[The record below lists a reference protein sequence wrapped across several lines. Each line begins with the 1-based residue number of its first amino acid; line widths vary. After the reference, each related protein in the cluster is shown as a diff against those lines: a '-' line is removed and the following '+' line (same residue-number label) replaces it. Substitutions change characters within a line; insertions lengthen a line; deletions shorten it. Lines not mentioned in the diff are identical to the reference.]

1 MTDPHASAPLIFL
14 SAGEVSGDHYGAEII
29 ERLHA
34 QLPSA
39 TFTGLGGLAM
49 ERAGQRRLI
58 RAEDVAVMGI
68 TEILRHIPRVIHS
81 YRQLVRAI
89 RQAPP
94 AVAVLIDFPDVNFR
108 LARHLR
114 RLGVPVVWFAS
125 PQLWAWKRRRLR
137 WVQSRV
143 DRMLVLFPFEERFYR
158 ARGVAAEFV
167 GHPLAH
173 QPRNFRSREAFAAE
187 HGLDPEAR
195 WLALLPGSRMRELTA
210 NLPEMLHAAHS
221 LAEEKLGP
229 LQVVLPLAS
238 GLDPLPVRALLAAT
252 VPDLH
257 VTLLPDAAE
266 ALHHARA
273 AAVASGTAT
282 VLAAVIGTPFAVVYR
297 VSPLTFALARRLVRY
312 PPELPAEPDPVSG
325 TLPIAMVNLLA
336 GHRVVPELLNE
347 HFTAAALAE
356 ALAPL
361 LEETPARAAQ
371 KEQLAV
377 VRSSLLVDSPTTGT
391 DRVAEIV
398 LEMLQPRFSTPDA
411 VQVRSAIRRV

>member
-1 MTDPHASAPLIFL
+1 MASNGSPHIFL

-29 ERLHA
+29 ERLRA

-39 TFTGLGGLAM
+39 TFSGLGGISM
-49 ERAGQRRLI
+49 ERAGQHRII

-68 TEILRHIPRVIHS
+68 TEIVRHIPRILRA
-81 YRQLVRAI
+81 YRTLVRAI
-89 RQAPP
+89 KRQPP
-94 AVAVLIDFPDVNFR
+94 SVAVLIDFPDVNFR

-137 WVQSRV
+137 WVQTRV

-173 QPRNFRSREAFAAE
+173 QPRSFSTRADFATE
-187 HGLDPEAR
+187 HGLDPAAT
-195 WLALLPGSRMRELTA
+195 WLALLPGSRLRELTA
-210 NLPEMLHAAHS
+210 NLPEMLRAAHLLS
-221 LAEEKLGP
+221 SRISP
-229 LQVVLPLAS
+229 LQILIPLAS
-238 GLDPLPVRALLAAT
+238 GLDPAPVRELVAAT
-252 VPDLH
+252 APSLP
-257 VTLLPDAAE
+257 VTLLSDAAE

-297 VSPLTFALARRLVRY
+297 VSPLTFAVARRLVRY
-312 PPELPAEPDPVSG
+312 PAELPAEPDPFTG

-336 GHRVVPELLNE
+336 GRRLVPELLNQ
-347 HFTAAALAE
+347 HFTAPALAD
-356 ALAPL
+356 ALKLL
-361 LEETPARAAQ
+361 LEDTTARAGQ
-371 KEQLAV
+371 VDGLAA
-377 VRSSLLVDSPTTGT
+377 VRSSLLAATASSGT
-391 DRVAEIV
+391 DRVAEVVVDV
-398 LEMLQPRFSTPDA
+398 LQRGFSPA
-411 VQVRSAIRRV
+411 SAPEVRSASRRV